1 MTGRRLPS
9 WLGAPLLAAAAL
21 LAGCQTDLPLVDL
34 KEKYGAPP
42 SRFLPMDGIE
52 VHWRDEGPGAAE
64 RAEARAAVSTGS
76 SPTAPAGA
84 TTAPVPPAQPAPAA
98 PSASPL
104 PASPAAGG
112 EASAALRFAG
122 EPPTILL
129 LHGTA
134 SSLHTW
140 DGWARRMSPSMRVV
154 RLDLPG
160 FGLTGPHPSGDYSGS
175 ATVDFL
181 ERFVDAAGM
190 KRFAIAGNSLGGYY
204 AWRFALRHPGRVTGL
219 ILVDSVGYPIQ
230 AGAGE
235 AAVLQLARMPVVSEL
250 MRFTAIRWVVERSL
264 KEVYADDAKVTPEL
278 VERYES
284 LMLRAGNRQ
293 AMGDRARAERRPV
306 GWQRLPELRVPTLVM
321 WGAQDAWVPLEHAER
336 FRKDIPDARL
346 VVYPKLGHLPMEEDP
361 ATTAADALRFLRGE
375 PVPGQK

>member
-1 MTGRRLPS
+1 MRPAPTRRL
-9 WLGAPLLAAAAL
+9 LAPLLAATLA

-64 RAEARAAVSTGS
+64 RAEARTAVSTASGV
-76 SPTAPAGA
+76 APSAAAGA
-84 TTAPVPPAQPAPAA
+84 AAPAA
-98 PSASPL
+98 AAPPVAGG
-104 PASPAAGG
+104 SPAAPR
-112 EASAALRFAG
+112 EASAGGAAPVVMRAG

-140 DGWARRMSPSMRVV
+140 DGWAKQLSPSVRVV

-181 ERFVDAAGM
+181 ERFVNAAGM
-190 KRFAIAGNSLGGYY
+190 TRFAIAGNSLGGYY
-204 AWRFALRHPGRVTGL
+204 AWRFALRHPERVTGL
-219 ILVDSVGYPIQ
+219 VLIDAVGYPIQ
-230 AGAGE
+230 GGTSQ
-235 AAVLQLARMPVVSEL
+235 AAAIQLSRMPVISEL

-264 KEVYADDAKVTPEL
+264 REVYADTSKITPEL
-278 VERYES
+278 VDRYES

-293 AMGDRARAERRPV
+293 AMGDRARAERRPI

-321 WGAQDAWVPLEHAER
+321 WGAQDTWVPPEHAER
-336 FRKDIPDARL
+336 FRNDIPGSRL

-361 ATTAADALRFLRGE
+361 TATAADALRFLRGE

>member
-1 MTGRRLPS
+1 MRRAATS
-9 WLGAPLLAAAAL
+9 WLGAPVLAVAML

-34 KEKYGAPP
+34 KARYGEPP

-52 VHWRDEGPGAAE
+52 VHWRDEGPGVMQ
-64 RAEARAAVSTGS
+64 RADAHQ
-76 SPTAPAGA
+76 AP
-84 TTAPVPPAQPAPAA
+84 PSAPAA
-98 PSASPL
+98 AAKPSAPSGT
-104 PASPAAGG
+104 PAGTPPAD
-112 EASAALRFAG
+112 AAAAG

-140 DGWARRMSPSMRVV
+140 DGWARRLSPTMRVV

-190 KRFAIAGNSLGGYY
+190 KRFAIAGSSLGGYY
-204 AWRFALRHPGRVTGL
+204 AWRFALRHPERVTKL
-219 ILVDSVGYPIQ
+219 ILIGSVGYPIPP
-230 AGAGE
+230 GGRE
-235 AAVLQLARMPVVSEL
+235 AIALRLARMPVVSEL
-250 MRFTAIRWVVERSL
+250 MRFAPIGWAVERSL
-264 KEVYADDAKVTPEL
+264 REIYVDDAQVTPEL

-293 AMGDRARAERRPV
+293 AMGDRARAERQPT
-306 GWQRLPELRVPTLVM
+306 GWQRLGELRIPTFVM
-321 WGAQDAWVPLEHAER
+321 WGAGDAWVPSEHAER
-336 FRKDIPDARL
+336 FRADIPDSRL
-346 VVYPKLGHLPMEEDP
+346 VVYPRLGHLPMEEDP
-361 ATTAADALRFLRGE
+361 ATTARDALSFLRGE
-375 PVPGQK
+375 PIPGQK

>member
-1 MTGRRLPS
+1 MRPVPLRRFL
-9 WLGAPLLAAAAL
+9 APLLAATLA

-64 RAEARAAVSTGS
+64 RAEARAAV
-76 SPTAPAGA
+76 
-84 TTAPVPPAQPAPAA
+84 APAA
-98 PSASPL
+98 GMAPTPAATPAVPSATT
-104 PASPAAGG
+104 ASPAAPAGG
-112 EASAALRFAG
+112 AAPAVIRAG
-122 EPPTILL
+122 DPPTILL

-140 DGWARRMSPSMRVV
+140 DGWAKQLSPTMRVV

-204 AWRFALRHPGRVTGL
+204 AWRFALRHPERVTGL
-219 ILVDSVGYPIQ
+219 ILIDAVGYPIQ
-230 AGAGE
+230 GGASQ
-235 AAVLQLARMPVVSEL
+235 AAALQLSRMPIVSEL
-250 MRFTAIRWVVERSL
+250 MRFTAIRWAVERSL
-264 KEVYADDAKVTPEL
+264 REVYADTSKITPEL
-278 VERYES
+278 VDRYES

-321 WGAQDAWVPLEHAER
+321 WGAQDTWVPLEHAER
-336 FRKDIPDARL
+336 FRNDIRDSRL

-361 ATTAADALRFLRGE
+361 TATAADALRFLRGE

>member
-1 MTGRRLPS
+1 MRCAPLRRL
-9 WLGAPLLAAAAL
+9 LAPLLAATLA

-64 RAEARAAVSTGS
+64 RAEARAAVAPAPGMAPSTGTAA
-76 SPTAPAGA
+76 SPAGTAPAAA
-84 TTAPVPPAQPAPAA
+84 T
-98 PSASPL
+98 
-104 PASPAAGG
+104 ASPAAPPA
-112 EASAALRFAG
+112 ASAVGTPPTLVRAG

-140 DGWARRMSPSMRVV
+140 DGWAKQLSPSMRVV

-181 ERFVDAAGM
+181 ERFVNAAGM
-190 KRFAIAGNSLGGYY
+190 TRFAIAGNSLGGYY
-204 AWRFALRHPGRVTGL
+204 AWRFALRHPERVTGL
-219 ILVDSVGYPIQ
+219 ILIDAVGYPIQ
-230 AGAGE
+230 GGTSQ
-235 AAVLQLARMPVVSEL
+235 AAAIQLSRMPVISEL
-250 MRFTAIRWVVERSL
+250 MRFTAIRWVIERSL
-264 KEVYADDAKVTPEL
+264 REVYADPTKITPEL
-278 VERYES
+278 VDRYES

-306 GWQRLPELRVPTLVM
+306 GWQRLPELRMPTLVM
-321 WGAQDAWVPLEHAER
+321 WGAQDAWVPPEHAGR
-336 FRKDIPDARL
+336 FRNDIPGARL

-361 ATTAADALRFLRGE
+361 TATAADALRFLRGE